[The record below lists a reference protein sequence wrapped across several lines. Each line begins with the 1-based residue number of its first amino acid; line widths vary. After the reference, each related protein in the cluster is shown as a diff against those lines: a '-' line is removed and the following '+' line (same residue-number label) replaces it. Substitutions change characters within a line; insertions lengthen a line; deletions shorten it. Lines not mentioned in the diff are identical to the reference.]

1 MAKAPAPYVSPYAP
15 VIAEQETTELIV
27 TLPGGKE
34 ITLSRQL
41 RNGKATFDISGIL
54 RSLFENR
61 EELDP
66 TSEAPRVILTTD
78 YQLVTPPVSIKSEN
92 FTESVSVE
100 ALRTLPERGKKND
113 LTEWNYPDLLL
124 AGLQFSGTVKLKRF
138 KDYPLSV
145 GILTPQDIVIIYT
158 ISFTDGEDQAFTRL
172 LSGTIVMD
180 CKDVSSIDSS
190 YGYMVDIVDSCM
202 PDSPLYVRWINSL
215 GGWEYHM
222 FGGAKEIGRRTEKGD
237 TFKYAEADDPEAI
250 QTDGELDPTVEDYI
264 TCGEEQLDEQEFFT
278 LREIA
283 SSPLVQVYDVDRKLF
298 TRCLVRNSDIVW
310 DTRTTRGQINL
321 ELTLMSPY
329 IQF

>member
-1 MAKAPAPYVSPYAP
+1 MAKAPAHYVSPYAP
-15 VIAEQETTELIV
+15 VIAEQESTELLV

-66 TSEAPRVILTTD
+66 APEAPRVVLTTD

-92 FTESVSVE
+92 ITATVE
-100 ALRTLPERGKKND
+100 ALRTLPKRGKKND
-113 LTEWNYPDLLL
+113 LTEWDNPDLLL
-124 AGLQFSGTVKLKRF
+124 VGVQFSGSAKLKRF
-138 KDYPLSV
+138 KGYPLSV
-145 GILTPQDIVIIYT
+145 SILTPQDIVVVYT

-180 CKDVSSIDSS
+180 CKDISSIDSS
-190 YGYMVDIVDSCM
+190 YGYTIDIADSCM

-222 FGGAKEIGRRTEKGD
+222 FGGAKGIGRRTEKGD

-250 QTDGELDPTVEDYI
+250 QTDGELAPTVEDYI

-321 ELTLMSPY
+321 ELMLMSPY
-329 IQF
+329 TQF